1 MTYPEEHFRIGQ
13 VLYVDEK
20 IMKALS
26 IVRPAGTQIANGL
39 KRLEI
44 RKWFPDVRS
53 GEKILLIENESF
65 LMEEGQQA
73 VGEAVA
79 IITLGD
85 IREFKREDVLAAC
98 ASYYEEGWLAWQIK
112 TVQKI
117 ENAFSIRAARK
128 LYDVDDSVL
137 TSARLIKIW

>member
-1 MTYPEEHFRIGQ
+1 MYGLPE
-13 VLYVDEK
+13 
-20 IMKALS
+20 
-26 IVRPAGTQIANGL
+26 PQIANGL

-53 GEKILLIENESF
+53 GEKILLIENENF

-73 VGEAVA
+73 VRKAVA

-98 ASYYEEGWLAWQIK
+98 ASYYEEGWLAREIK
-112 TVQKI
+112 NVQKI

-137 TSARLIKIW
+137 TSARLIKIR